1 MAPENPVLQEVF
13 MRRIISLF
21 AVALVALSLLGCA
34 GAGTTTG
41 EYIDDSTITT
51 KIKSKLYDDPMT
63 SGWDVSVTTNKG
75 VVQLSGFVKSTK
87 VKERAGEIA
96 HKVEGVKSVSN
107 DLIVK

>member
-1 MAPENPVLQEVF
+1 
-13 MRRIISLF
+13 MRRLISLF
-21 AVALVALSLLGCA
+21 AVALFALSLLGCA

-75 VVQLSGFVKSTK
+75 VVQLSGFVKSSK
-87 VKERAGEIA
+87 VKDRAGEIA
-96 HKVEGVKSVSN
+96 RKVEGVKSVSN